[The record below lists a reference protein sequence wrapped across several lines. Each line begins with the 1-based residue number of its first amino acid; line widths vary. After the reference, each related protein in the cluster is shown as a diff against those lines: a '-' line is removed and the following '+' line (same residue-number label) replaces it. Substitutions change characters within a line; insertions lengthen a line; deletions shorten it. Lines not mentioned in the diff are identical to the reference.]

1 MFSGERVIFWSLLI
15 FLIISLD
22 VETRF
27 WLVIGWLA
35 FGAAIAFVGRLGIW
49 AVFYFGSKGK
59 LKVRIECPDEEE

>member
-1 MFSGERVIFWSLLI
+1 MFWVHAIFWSLVVA
-15 FLIISLD
+15 FVISLD

-35 FGAAIAFVGRLGIW
+35 FFGALGFVARLGIW

-59 LKVRIECPDEEE
+59 LKVRIEYPDEE

>member
-1 MFSGERVIFWSLLI
+1 MFWFRVMFWTLLI
-15 FLIISLD
+15 AIVINFD

-35 FGAAIAFVGRLGIW
+35 FGGAIAFVGRLGMW

-59 LKVRIECPDEEE
+59 LKVRIEYPDEKE